1 SEVLGRSFLF
11 QVEISGSSRRLATVQ
26 PSMQPSADTE
36 ALIIMV
42 SEEADKL
49 ALTYGWEDAGGGS
62 DGNFT
67 AAVGTPT
74 LDGFGPMGAGF
85 HSDKEYLLI
94 DSIEPRIQLLTN
106 VLRRLIV

>member
-1 SEVLGRSFLF
+1 
-11 QVEISGSSRRLATVQ
+11 
-26 PSMQPSADTE
+26 MQPSADTE
-36 ALIIMV
+36 ALITMV

-49 ALTYGWEDAGGGS
+49 TLTYGWEDAGGGS

>member
-1 SEVLGRSFLF
+1 M
-11 QVEISGSSRRLATVQ
+11 I
-26 PSMQPSADTE
+26 PTE
-36 ALIIMV
+36 ATEELISLV

-49 ALTYGWEDAGGGS
+49 GLVYGWENAGGGS

-67 AAVGTPT
+67 ANVGTPT

-94 DSIEPRIQLLTN
+94 DSIKPRIGLLAN
-106 VLRRLIV
+106 VLNRL